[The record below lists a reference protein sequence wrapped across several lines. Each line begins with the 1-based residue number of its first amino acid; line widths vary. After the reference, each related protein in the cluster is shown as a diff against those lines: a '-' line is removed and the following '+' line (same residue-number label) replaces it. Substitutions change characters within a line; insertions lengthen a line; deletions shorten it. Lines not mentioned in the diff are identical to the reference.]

1 MMIDG
6 TEKSKNLLSLQ
17 NAQHNTM
24 NLAIMSALFLT
35 ALNIILLIKCLSL
48 VSLYFNLD

>member
-6 TEKSKNLLSLQ
+6 TEKPKNLLSLQ
-17 NAQHNTM
+17 NAQHNVM

-35 ALNIILLIKCLSL
+35 ALNIILIMCLSL
-48 VSLYFNLD
+48 VSLHFNLD